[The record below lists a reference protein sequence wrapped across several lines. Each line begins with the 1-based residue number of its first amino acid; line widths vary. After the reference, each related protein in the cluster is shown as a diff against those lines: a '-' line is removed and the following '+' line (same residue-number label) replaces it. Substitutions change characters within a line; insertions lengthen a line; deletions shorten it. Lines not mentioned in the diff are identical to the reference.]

1 MFNLGIL
8 LMSQQ
13 TTSQEG
19 ILFIERAAAKG
30 NMRAKEY
37 ILMQEMQQESA
48 SAGYEPTSAIN
59 TTAVAVAVGMNTLER
74 L

>member
-13 TTSQEG
+13 TSSQEG
-19 ILFIERAAAKG
+19 FLFIERAAAKG
-30 NMRAKEY
+30 NMRAKEF
-37 ILMQEMQQESA
+37 ILMQEMQQESVGV
-48 SAGYEPTSAIN
+48 GYEPTTSIN
-59 TTAVAVAVGMNTLER
+59 NVATAVAAGMNTLER